1 MHLFTALRLLN
12 SHSDS
17 QTLFNTAGNGDGS
30 GSAGLFPQLFNVA
43 TRASITVNATCGQ
56 NGREEYCKLVD
67 AYPHKKWATQC
78 GICNA
83 HSSDVAKHRPIEA
96 VISNINM
103 QDQWWQSPTL
113 QYGRNYEYITIT
125 LDLKQVCTEIII
137 RISIT

>member
-1 MHLFTALRLLN
+1 MLPALRLLN

-17 QTLFNTAGNGDGS
+17 QMGQQDPLNS
-30 GSAGLFPQLFNVA
+30 GGGLFPQLFNVA
-43 TRASITVNATCGQ
+43 TRASISVNATCGQ
-56 NGREEYCKLVD
+56 SGREEYCKLVD

-103 QDQWWQSPTL
+103 HDQWWQSPTL
-113 QYGRNYEYITIT
+113 QYGRNYEYVTIT
-125 LDLKQVCTEIII
+125 LDLKQV
-137 RISIT
+137 SSKSKFYNFHMLFS